1 MLTKSS
7 QNGTPLPDKTENRCY
22 SAAEFDDLVATF
34 ATPFPDKDCS
44 ARDHA
49 VAGNTL
55 TLSATCKG
63 EAPQGGTLS
72 VKQDGSYVFEDAKRF
87 TGSLTTTFALPNQPS
102 IVFSLSKLAEH
113 VGPCPMGIDSMKP
126 IMVGSAKLPGNAS
139 MICAAARNFA
149 HQIAACPVSIA
160 LRSPQVVVSR

>member
-1 MLTKSS
+1 MIKVAAGLSVVAVFISAASPLASAQDRVAVRLEPGLWKVLTKSS

-44 ARDHA
+44 TRDHA

-63 EAPQGGTLS
+63 EGPQGGTLS
-72 VKQDGSYVFEDAKRF
+72 VKQEGSYVFEDAKRF
-87 TGSLTTTFALPNQPS
+87 TGTLTTTFALPNQPS
-102 IVFSLSKLAEH
+102 IVFSLSKRAEQ
-113 VGPCPMGIDSMKP
+113 VGPCP
-126 IMVGSAKLPGNAS
+126 N
-139 MICAAARNFA
+139 
-149 HQIAACPVSIA
+149 
-160 LRSPQVVVSR
+160 

>member
-1 MLTKSS
+1 MIKVAAGLSIAAVLVAATSALAAAQDHVSVRPEPGLWKVLTKSS

-22 SAAEFDDLVATF
+22 SAAEFEDLVATF

-55 TLSATCKG
+55 TLTATCTG

-72 VKQDGSYVFEDAKRF
+72 VRQDGSYVFEDAKRF
-87 TGSLTTTFALPNQPS
+87 TGSLTTTFTLPNQPS
-102 IVFSLSKLAEH
+102 IVFSLTKVAEH
-113 VGPCPMGIDSMKP
+113 VGPCP
-126 IMVGSAKLPGNAS
+126 N
-139 MICAAARNFA
+139 
-149 HQIAACPVSIA
+149 
-160 LRSPQVVVSR
+160 